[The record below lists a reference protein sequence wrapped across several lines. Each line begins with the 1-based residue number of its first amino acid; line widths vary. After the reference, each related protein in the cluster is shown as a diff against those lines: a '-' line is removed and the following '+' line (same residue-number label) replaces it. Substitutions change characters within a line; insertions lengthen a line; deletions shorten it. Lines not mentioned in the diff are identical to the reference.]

1 MHLSSYGGIA
11 IAVASGKFEENAIAF
26 FTHRMTNQS
35 FTNGNTL
42 LISVDADLPV
52 TLKDA
57 RAIVNILLDS
67 DRAAYLPE
75 KLTLES
81 AL

>member
-1 MHLSSYGGIA
+1 
-11 IAVASGKFEENAIAF
+11 
-26 FTHRMTNQS
+26 MTNQS